1 MPCRV
6 TGQGHV
12 VTDTFS
18 LSLSQYGT
26 FGESPVT
33 YTGQHGLKQD
43 LPGSTWP
50 QAPCSQQ
57 REPWLTHYKTLPLTS
72 GSTEVRE
79 HILAQKEIITSEK

>member
-18 LSLSQYGT
+18 LSLSQYST
-26 FGESPVT
+26 FGESPVM

-43 LPGSTWP
+43 LPGSMWP